1 MSRAPFHTL
10 AVGLLLALG
19 TGVVAEERSDQSL
32 RLERATSKVGWREG
46 ARQTLTS
53 PKIVFYATKNQVSLV
68 HTTKCLTFSKSMTK
82 EKHKEVYIGCSSHS
96 LGWVGFIS
104 PPLLY

>member
-19 TGVVAEERSDQSL
+19 TGVVVAEERFDRGL
-32 RLERATSKVGWREG
+32 RVERATSKVGQREG

-82 EKHKEVYIGCSSHS
+82 
-96 LGWVGFIS
+96 
-104 PPLLY
+104 